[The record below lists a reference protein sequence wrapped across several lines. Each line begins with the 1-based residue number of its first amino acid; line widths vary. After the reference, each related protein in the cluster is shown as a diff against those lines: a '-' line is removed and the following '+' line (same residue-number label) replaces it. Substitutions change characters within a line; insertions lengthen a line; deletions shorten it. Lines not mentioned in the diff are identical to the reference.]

1 MLLSF
6 KFLIV
11 CTVGVEIFVSEK
23 ILFVISVGAVFP
35 SRFFRCTERRG
46 VNHLCWSSD
55 EIDPLVVAYHVAF
68 VFSIFS
74 GRTIFSAF
82 SEHFRFGKLYGISV
96 FYVVPPPLTFLLKTL
111 YCSYVNCKEFHKHE
125 RLFMIMVQE
134 VPKR

>member
-11 CTVGVEIFVSEK
+11 CTVGIEIFVSEK

-55 EIDPLVVAYHVAF
+55 EIDPLVVAYHVDAPLSVRF
-68 VFSIFS
+68 LN
-74 GRTIFSAF
+74 TSALGNCMEF
-82 SEHFRFGKLYGISV
+82 LY
-96 FYVVPPPLTFLLKTL
+96 FT
-111 YCSYVNCKEFHKHE
+111 
-125 RLFMIMVQE
+125 
-134 VPKR
+134 